1 MLKLLFLGIQET
13 VRSLRNL
20 NFLPVVMIADLI
32 AAGVQEGYKDLKRP
46 TIPEMWGHDMD
57 VPETELNWIRRLS
70 NFWLVGP
77 SASV

>member
-46 TIPEMWGHDMD
+46 TIPEM
-57 VPETELNWIRRLS
+57 
-70 NFWLVGP
+70 
-77 SASV
+77 